1 MNSNLKF
8 DNEIKDLSMCVYK
21 RNEKYKPKDWI
32 KFDEHNANNG
42 FHGEAFYKND
52 VIVIS
57 FRGTEL
63 TDKDDI
69 LNNGRMGLNRLPSQY
84 VDAHNFYLQVKSIF
98 PNKKI
103 VFTGH
108 SLGGALAQI
117 MGAETGNET
126 VTFNAYGAGDLM
138 QKDNIK
144 GTNIRNYGNIDD
156 TVFNLNLRNQLG
168 KTYIIGSKEKSKYL
182 TSSDNLGYKSGQY
195 PIKKHFI
202 EDMGNLE
209 DAVEY
214 KKPEEL
220 GSNLLKANVSYDIN
234 ARDIDKKRVIT
245 REEIAKMSKDEFER
259 NENFINQQ
267 LKLGNIMSKAQAD
280 EKVKT
285 GDLIWVNSY
294 TRDDG
299 TKVCGYYRRK

>member
-8 DNEIKDLSMCVYK
+8 DNEMKDLSMCVYK
-21 RNEKYKPKDWI
+21 GNKKHKPKNWI
-32 KFDEHNANNG
+32 KVSEYNSNKG
-42 FHGEAFYKND
+42 FHGETFYKD
-52 VIVIS
+52 EMVVIS
-57 FRGTEL
+57 FRGTEK
-63 TDKDDI
+63 DKGDI
-69 LNNGRMGLNRLPSQY
+69 ENDIRMGTKFLPSQY